1 MKYLPLPEMDIVHN
15 ALNFC
20 TADCFVI
27 GGCDIFTTKAAG
39 SDKKLYKNIEQS
51 LESQY
56 ESLVRMS
63 ASLSPPAERRSTSA
77 NSDDG
82 NEGSQ
87 RNTRSRTIEAPGI
100 DLSRPSPFGPLSQIR
115 SRRTFAYLIATL
127 NASHP
132 DYDFSY
138 LKPGDFH
145 RQWSLKS
152 VIHHIDSTIQH
163 LRPNR
168 PFYDSSLLFP
178 TSGPAVFGSNS
189 DSWGPRMWS
198 LIDQQMALRKCER
211 YSYFPDEDPFDGGD
225 GGGALWS
232 MHYFFYN
239 KDLKRVCYFHLRGLS
254 VVSHSPVY
262 RMPSKLGMQSLSVGS
277 GAGKR
282 AAYWL
287 GSKALDNTVY
297 DDFDDDDEEVIE
309 DVEDEV
315 EVLGMG
321 LDDIRSEIANGNYYY
336 TPDDDYDEY
345 DDYGIDWPPKQHVRG
360 LSEEIEDAME
370 M

>member
-63 ASLSPPAERRSTSA
+63 ASLSPPAERRATPA

-87 RNTRSRTIEAPGI
+87 RKKRSRTIEAPGI

-138 LKPGDFH
+138 LLKPSDF
-145 RQWSLKS
+145 RREWSLKS
-152 VIHHIDSTIQH
+152 IIHHIDSTIQH

-198 LIDQQMALRKCER
+198 LIDQQMMLRKCER
-211 YSYFPDEDPFDGGD
+211 YSYCPDEDPFDGGD

-262 RMPSKLGMQSLSVGS
+262 RTPSYSRKRRQSSELGAHNLSVRL

-282 AAYWL
+282 ASYWL
-287 GSKALDNTVY
+287 GSKA
-297 DDFDDDDEEVIE
+297 
-309 DVEDEV
+309 
-315 EVLGMG
+315 
-321 LDDIRSEIANGNYYY
+321 
-336 TPDDDYDEY
+336 
-345 DDYGIDWPPKQHVRG
+345 
-360 LSEEIEDAME
+360 
-370 M
+370 